1 MLCQTCMTFSKIV
14 SSLERERERERER
27 DSGRDIVTHIDTNA
41 AFLRNFDLA

>member
-14 SSLERERERERER
+14 SSLSRERERER
-27 DSGRDIVTHIDTNA
+27 DSGRDIVTHIDTIA

>member
-14 SSLERERERERER
+14 SSLERERER